1 MGRLNKQAPPGM
13 ERFESAGQTNARDLT
28 PALGEDLPRGVSQD
42 LTRIAKSR
50 NESPAQAEARRNF
63 FKGNISQQDAAGR
76 AIMRMLGRAGYASTA
91 LEAGYGLGREIDE
104 RTGIGRKMVDKAGSV
119 IDELAA
125 PSSERVKL
133 SPEAQRRVNQ
143 KDSTADNE
151 DTGNYDITTKMKKGG
166 KVKAR
171 SSIPARSSTSKRADG
186 IAVKGHTRGKY
197 L

>member
-1 MGRLNKQAPPGM
+1 MATKW
-13 ERFESAGQTNARDLT
+13 DKY
-28 PALGEDLPRGVSQD
+28 PALDEDVVKNVPEDIRKGSKGRNVDSSDLKGGAKESVREAGARAD
-42 LTRIAKSR
+42 RRNLTR
-50 NESPAQAEARRNF
+50 
-63 FKGNISQQDAAGR
+63 AG
-76 AIMRMLGRAGYASTA
+76 LASMA
-91 LEAGYGLGREIDE
+91 LQAGYGLGREIDE

-133 SPEAQRRVNQ
+133 SPEAQRRVDQ
-143 KDSTADNE
+143 QSSSADNE

-171 SSIPARSSTSKRADG
+171 ASAPSRTFASKRADG
-186 IAVKGHTRGKY
+186 IATKGHTKGKY